1 MSQHLISH
9 RLTRVARVGAGLL
22 VALVHVAQAQTSIAN
37 ASAPSTPA
45 SIPTPAAAPDASAWS
60 LVQAHQA
67 ALEQDARLRAS
78 RAQTDS
84 IRERVVQAQ
93 AQLKP
98 NVSFNASFFRNDLSR
113 TQPNLLGEEST
124 TKDLY
129 NSHNQTLQLRYPLY
143 RPALPL
149 GVSQAQAQVAD
160 VLAAHENEQQN
171 VGVRVAESYLQT
183 LMAQDRETF
192 LWTQHRIATQQADAA
207 RKRFEGGQGIRTDID
222 EAQAR
227 LDWIQAQL
235 LEAQQARQTAL
246 LQLTTMVQQ
255 PISAVLSLDET
266 RWPAITAHT
275 TQTELNVWMTQVETH
290 SPDIKAMQ
298 ARVAAAQVGVKLAEM
313 GHRPTLDA
321 VAMIT
326 RSASENVTSPKSEYT
341 NRQIGVQFN
350 MPLYAG
356 GAVQSA
362 VRQALAELQRQEDSL
377 EAVRRDLQ
385 VKVQKEW
392 RGITEGQRRAQ
403 ALSRLVASSDQ
414 VVISVRRS
422 FEGGVRTILD
432 VLNAEQQ
439 AQQARRDLAE
449 ARYGLVMSHLRLLA
463 LAGAIDH
470 TQMAHISTWFSQ
482 PIAPIG
488 AR

>member
-9 RLTRVARVGAGLL
+9 RLTPVARVGAGLL
-22 VALVHVAQAQTSIAN
+22 VALAHMAQAQTPVTTPI
-37 ASAPSTPA
+37 APSLPVSTATPVA
-45 SIPTPAAAPDASAWS
+45 SDASAWS
-60 LVQAHQA
+60 LAQAHQA
-67 ALEQDARLRAS
+67 ALEHDARLRAS

-113 TQPNLLGEEST
+113 TQPNLLGENST

-149 GVSQAQAQVAD
+149 GVSQAQAQVDD
-160 VLAAHENEQQN
+160 VLAVHENEQQN

-183 LMAQDRETF
+183 LMAQDREVF

-207 RKRFEGGQGIRTDID
+207 RKRFAGGQGIRTDID

-255 PISAVLSLDET
+255 PIAAVLSLDET
-266 RWPAITAHT
+266 RWPTITAYT
-275 TQTELNVWMTQVETH
+275 TQTDLNLWMTQVEAH
-290 SPDIKAMQ
+290 SPEIKAMQ
-298 ARVAAAQVGVKLAEM
+298 ARVAAARVGVKLAEM

-321 VAMIT
+321 VAMVT

-356 GAVQSA
+356 GAIQSA

-403 ALSRLVASSDQ
+403 ALSRLVDSSDQ
-414 VVISVRRS
+414 VVTSVRRS

-449 ARYGLVMSHLRLLA
+449 ARYGVVASHLRLLA

-482 PIAPIG
+482 PVAPIG
-488 AR
+488 AP